1 MGIMMQMLE
10 ILNQELKKMGI
21 GGNLHISNIY
31 LNFYNYY
38 LFIFII
44 LKIF

>member
-21 GGNLHISNIY
+21 GENLHTSIIY
-31 LNFYNYY
+31 LN
-38 LFIFII
+38 FIFII